1 MVRRKDIEIMAPVG
15 SFDSLTA
22 AINAGANAV
31 YFGTGNLNM
40 RSQSAVNFTPD
51 DIAEVARQCREHN
64 MRSYLTLNTI
74 MYDEDLADMEIVLQ
88 KAKEAG
94 VSAIIASDIAA
105 IEAGIRYGHE
115 IHISTQVNVSNIEAV
130 RFYAR
135 FADVMVLARELN
147 MEQVRHIY
155 DTIVKEQITGPSGKL
170 IQLEMFCH
178 GALCMAVSGKCYLS
192 LHEHNHSANR
202 GSCLQVCRRSYTVK
216 ESETGVELD
225 VANPYIM
232 SPKDLCTIG
241 FLDKLTGSGVRVLK
255 IEGRA
260 RPAEYVKIVVE
271 CYGEALQSLEDGT
284 YSKEKID
291 GWMHRLSQVFNRG
304 FWNGYYL
311 GQRLGEWNDSYGSKA
326 TRKKVYLAK
335 CTNYFSKL
343 GVGEFLLETGEL
355 NVGDEVLISGPN
367 TGARFLKVS
376 ELRLDRDPVDKVV
389 KGQIFSM
396 PVDEVVRRSDKLYGW
411 EEVKR

>member
-1 MVRRKDIEIMAPVG
+1 MAPVG

-22 AINAGANAV
+22 AINAGADAV

-40 RSQSAVNFTPD
+40 RSQSAINFTPD
-51 DIAEVARQCREHN
+51 DIAEIARQCREHN
-64 MRSYLTLNTI
+64 MHSYLTLNTI

-225 VANPYIM
+225 VTNPYIM

-241 FLDKLTGSGVRVLK
+241 FLDKLTGAGVRVLK

-271 CYGEALQSLEDGT
+271 CYSEALQSLEDGT

-291 GWMHRLSQVFNRG
+291 GWMQRLSQVFNRG

-376 ELRLDRDPVDKVV
+376 ELRLDRDPVEKVV
-389 KGQIFSM
+389 KGQVFSM